1 MVLKTIKVLTEIN
14 TNKSINTFHLGI
26 DMQFLYIAS
35 RLAKNAIYSLHK
47 TSTRDHVLKK
57 ANDFGLSGKVIAGD
71 ICICLI
77 L

>member
-1 MVLKTIKVLTEIN
+1 
-14 TNKSINTFHLGI
+14 
-26 DMQFLYIAS
+26 MQFLYIAS

-57 ANDFGLSGKVIAGD
+57 ANDFGLSGNVIAGD
-71 ICICLI
+71 IYICLI